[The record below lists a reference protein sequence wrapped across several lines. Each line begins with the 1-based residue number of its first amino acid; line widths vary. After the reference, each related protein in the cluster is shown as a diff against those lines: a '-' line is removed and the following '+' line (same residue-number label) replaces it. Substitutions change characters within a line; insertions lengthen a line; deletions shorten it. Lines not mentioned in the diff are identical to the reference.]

1 MKKFFAMAAIASLML
16 TSCSDD
22 DNNDVGNPSAN
33 TILLTKTVETDYL
46 GDQYVSNYFYEGTK
60 LVKITHNDGGEDIFT
75 YSGDKLTTIEYSE
88 NGELVQKDQF
98 TYNSNGQLTTFV
110 MLDYEL
116 EWGDKT
122 VFTYNNDGTVSIADY
137 IGDLTSQETLSNN
150 DIFTVQNN
158 NIISIQG
165 EGETITYSFD
175 DKHNPFSNIT
185 SYMSVVYAYQEGG
198 VNNITTYT
206 GSEENS
212 TTTYTYNSAG
222 FPTNSVETFGSGE
235 TYTTV
240 YTYNQ

>member
-1 MKKFFAMAAIASLML
+1 MKKFLTMAAIAMFMM

-22 DNNDVGNPSAN
+22 DSNDNGNPPTN
-33 TILLTKTVETDYL
+33 TILLTKTIETDEL
-46 GDQYVSNYFYEGTK
+46 GNQYVSNYFYEGTK
-60 LVKITHNDGGEDIFT
+60 MVKITHNDGTEDNFT
-75 YSGDKLTTIEYSE
+75 YSGDNLTTIEYSE
-88 NGELVQKDQF
+88 DGELIQKDQF
-98 TYNSNGQLTTFV
+98 TYNSSGQLTTFV

-137 IGDLTSQETLSNN
+137 IGDLTSQETLSTNGV
-150 DIFTVQNN
+150 FTVQNN
-158 NIISIQG
+158 NITSVQRG
-165 EGETITYSFD
+165 NETITYSFD
-175 DKHNPFSNIT
+175 EKHDPFSNVT
-185 SYMSVVYAYQEGG
+185 SFMSVIYAYQEGG
-198 VNNITTYT
+198 INNVTSYT
-206 GSEENS
+206 ESEENS